1 MKIKILGS
9 GTILSPQIRN
19 QAGYILQ
26 NKTAFFLI
34 DIGPGILKQM
44 IIAGYDVLKIDAVI
58 ISHFHSDHCADL
70 LPFLLRRYLLDKQAN
85 RRLKIFGPQ
94 GLKVWFAGQSVFQSG
109 WLMENLPELIEFKD
123 ENIECCGLQAQA
135 ILNGHTENSISLFFS
150 GEKKLFYSSDTGFN
164 RGLVPFAKGADAA
177 IMECSMP
184 DGAEVEG
191 HLTPSKSGIL
201 VSQAAIKKLI
211 ITHIYPENDTA
222 DLKSRVAEY
231 FSGEIIIAKDFLEIE
246 L

>member
-1 MKIKILGS
+1 MKIIILGS
-9 GTILSPQIRN
+9 GTVLSPQTRN

-26 NKTAFFLI
+26 DKTACFLI
-34 DIGPGILKQM
+34 DIGSGILKQM
-44 IIAGYDVLKIDAVI
+44 IIAGYDVLKINAVF

-70 LPFLLRRYLLDKQAN
+70 LPFLLRRYLLDKQGN
-85 RRLKIFGPQ
+85 RQLKIFGPQ
-94 GLKVWFAGQSVFQSG
+94 GLKVWFAGQSVFQGG
-109 WLMENLPELIEFKD
+109 WLTENLPDLIEFKD
-123 ENIECCGLQAQA
+123 TNIDYLGLSARA
-135 ILNGHTENSISLFFS
+135 MLNGHTNNSISFFFE
-150 GEKKLFYSSDTGFN
+150 GDKKLFYSSDTGFN
-164 RGLVPFAKGADAA
+164 RGLIPFAKGADAA

-201 VSQAAIKKLI
+201 ASDAAVKKLI
-211 ITHIYPENDTA
+211 VSHIYPENDTD
-222 DLKSRVAEY
+222 DLKARLAEY